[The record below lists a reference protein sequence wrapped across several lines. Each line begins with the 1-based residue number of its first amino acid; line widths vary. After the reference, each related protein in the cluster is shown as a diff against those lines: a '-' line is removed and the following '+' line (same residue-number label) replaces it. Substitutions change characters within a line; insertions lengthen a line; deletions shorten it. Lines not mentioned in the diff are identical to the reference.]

1 MRISTET
8 AVGFF
13 IIIAAALFFYMS
25 YQVGSFRFDRITY
38 NTYYIYFNDVSGL
51 AKKADIKIA
60 GVKVGWVDSLELVND
75 GQQVKAVMMINK
87 SYPLHADAY
96 GIVRQEGFLGTK
108 HLELMPGDPR
118 QPTLPSGSMLVRPN
132 RSPATVD
139 EMMHQFSEIAT
150 NIQSI
155 VSSLTGAIGGPD
167 GERTMREMVRNLEE
181 TARHLASF
189 THRLDRVT
197 RENEGNLQDILTNLQ
212 RAIPQLSENIQRN
225 VDTVAHVLDRDFN
238 RMATELERGMT
249 PIRETVQKINDGKGI
264 LGQLVND
271 EQASEDLRFALG
283 GIKTYFDKVDK
294 LKIIFDIH
302 TESMCGPIQG
312 RLLTDEAKSYAN
324 IRIHTTEDYFYM
336 VGLIGTRNGVV
347 SRYDEKRNWFDGECH
362 ELIPDD
368 LHLSDNKKLKY
379 AQTRRYKVRTLD
391 KMLFNVQFGKIFGNF
406 AFRFGLFDSTGGVG
420 MDIDIPFGIADLR
433 WVTTFEAFDFSGV
446 NRYYEEISDISRPH
460 LKWLNRMFFTK
471 NIYFTFGAD
480 DFISRNNKN
489 AFFGVG
495 IRFIDDDIK
504 YLLSRVTIMAPT

>member
-1 MRISTET
+1 
-8 AVGFF
+8 
-13 IIIAAALFFYMS
+13 MS

-38 NTYYIYFNDVSGL
+38 NTYIVYFNDVSGL
-51 AKKADIKIA
+51 AKKADVKIA
-60 GVKVGWVDSLELVND
+60 GVKVGWVDSLELVNA
-75 GQQVKAVMMINK
+75 GQQVKATLMVNK
-87 SYPLHADAY
+87 NYILHTDAY
-96 GIVRQEGFLGTK
+96 AIVRQEGFLGTK
-108 HLELMPGDPR
+108 HLELIPGDPL

-132 RSPATVD
+132 RSPVTVD

-150 NIQSI
+150 NIQSV
-155 VSSLTGAIGGPD
+155 VSSLSSALGGKE
-167 GERTMREMVRNLEE
+167 GERSLRDMVHRLEE
-181 TARHLASF
+181 SAQHLSSF
-189 THRLDRVT
+189 TGRMDRIT
-197 RENEGNLQDILTNLQ
+197 RENEGNITTILSSLQQ
-212 RAIPQLSENIQRN
+212 EIPQLSDTIRRN
-225 VDTVAHVLDRDFN
+225 VETIGRAVDRDFN
-238 RMATELERGMT
+238 RIATELERGIE
-249 PIRETVQKINDGKGI
+249 PLRETIEKINTGKGVM
-264 LGQLVND
+264 GQLIND
-271 EQASEDLRFALG
+271 EQTSEDLKFALG
-283 GIKTYFDKVDK
+283 GIKNYFDKVDK

-312 RLLTDEAKSYAN
+312 RLMTDEAKSYAN
-324 IRIHTTEDYFYM
+324 IRIHTTEDYFYL

-347 SRYDEKRNWFDGECH
+347 TRFDETRNWFNGDCH

-406 AFRFGLFDSTGGVG
+406 AFRFGLFDSTGGIG
-420 MDIDIPFGIADLR
+420 MDIDIPFGVADLR
-433 WVTTFEAFDFSGV
+433 WVTTFEAFDFSGI
-446 NRYYEEISDISRPH
+446 NRYYEEISDMSRPH

-489 AFFGVG
+489 AFFGIG